1 MRGAG
6 ALAGSAPELVTL
18 ALLVG
23 AAALVVVVNELGG
36 VDLLAAYRALSWAFL
51 SLGVAYWLYVY
62 RWRPA
67 RLDLWAVSLLFAV
80 LFFSA
85 DGIIGLDPDVLTGP
99 RVRLACQALLVV
111 GVGLIGSWAGYQL
124 VTRRHADV
132 PGPSIWT
139 RLTAAPLVVLLASAG
154 AVWALRAYG
163 ATQGLVLAHG
173 GIMKGA
179 GAEVSLAIQLTH
191 LARPLILF
199 LGAVLLMDR
208 HRPRRVVG
216 FLIVAGELAYA
227 ALWSRR
233 LLFEV
238 ILALLIVSL
247 RTSRGLP
254 LRRLALYGAVAAFAA
269 LVMWPFMFHLRTAA
283 NQAGLYRVD
292 TVMRADV
299 LFRDVVPGAFA
310 TFDLG
315 AAFEPGSRFL
325 DNVHRR
331 SRFLDLL
338 LDVMAAQGEGAPV
351 MAGNALRAAA
361 VATVPRAIWAGKEQL
376 MATETW
382 QVEELV
388 QEHYGLP
395 IVDMASTVL
404 THGYADGSVP
414 GAVLY
419 MALLGVLL
427 GICERFGGRSRS
439 SLLGLWVYGLG
450 VSLAI
455 QVEANVTDL
464 FAVGRVI
471 AVLLIV
477 DRVAGSRLE
486 RWLAIARPH
495 PGVGK
500 QAWAT

>member
-1 MRGAG
+1 
-6 ALAGSAPELVTL
+6 
-18 ALLVG
+18 
-23 AAALVVVVNELGG
+23 
-36 VDLLAAYRALSWAFL
+36 
-51 SLGVAYWLYVY
+51 
-62 RWRPA
+62 
-67 RLDLWAVSLLFAV
+67 
-80 LFFSA
+80 
-85 DGIIGLDPDVLTGP
+85 
-99 RVRLACQALLVV
+99 
-111 GVGLIGSWAGYQL
+111 
-124 VTRRHADV
+124 
-132 PGPSIWT
+132 
-139 RLTAAPLVVLLASAG
+139 
-154 AVWALRAYG
+154 
-163 ATQGLVLAHG
+163 
-173 GIMKGA
+173 
-179 GAEVSLAIQLTH
+179 
-191 LARPLILF
+191 
-199 LGAVLLMDR
+199 
-208 HRPRRVVG
+208 
-216 FLIVAGELAYA
+216 
-227 ALWSRR
+227 
-233 LLFEV
+233 V

-247 RTSRGLP
+247 RTSRRLP

-292 TVMRADV
+292 TMMRADV
-299 LFRDVVPGAFA
+299 LFLEVVPGALA

-315 AAFEPGSRFL
+315 ASFEPGSGFL

-351 MAGNALRAAA
+351 MAGAALRAAA
-361 VATVPRAIWAGKEQL
+361 VATVPRAIWGGKEQL
-376 MATETW
+376 MASGIW
-382 QVEELV
+382 HVEDLV

-395 IVDMASTVL
+395 IVDMASTVI
-404 THGYADGSVP
+404 THGYADGGLP

-427 GICERFGGRSRS
+427 GVCERAGGRSRS

-450 VSLAI
+450 ASLAI

-477 DRVAGSRLE
+477 DRLAGRRLE

-495 PGVGK
+495 RKVGK

>member
-6 ALAGSAPELVTL
+6 ALAGSALELVTL

-23 AAALVVVVNELGG
+23 AAALVVVVNDLGG

-51 SLGVAYWLYVY
+51 TLGVAYWLYVY

-85 DGIIGLDPDVLTGP
+85 DGIMGLDPGVLTGP

-111 GVGLIGSWAGYQL
+111 GIGLIGSWAGHQL

-173 GIMKGA
+173 NVMKEA

-227 ALWSRR
+227 ALWARR

-247 RTSRGLP
+247 RTSRRLP

-292 TVMRADV
+292 TMMRADV
-299 LFRDVVPGAFA
+299 LFLEVVPGALA

-315 AAFEPGSRFL
+315 ASFEPGSGFL

-351 MAGNALRAAA
+351 MAGDALRAAA
-361 VATVPRAIWAGKEQL
+361 VATVPRAIWGGKEQL
-376 MATETW
+376 MASGIW
-382 QVEELV
+382 HVEDLV

-395 IVDMASTVL
+395 IVDMASTVI
-404 THGYADGSVP
+404 THGYADGGLP

-427 GICERFGGRSRS
+427 GVCERAGGRSRS

-450 VSLAI
+450 ASLAI

-477 DRVAGSRLE
+477 DRLAGRRLE

-495 PGVGK
+495 RKVGK

>member
-23 AAALVVVVNELGG
+23 AAALVVVVNDLGG

-51 SLGVAYWLYVY
+51 TLGVAYWLYVY

-85 DGIIGLDPDVLTGP
+85 DGIMGLDPGVLTGP
-99 RVRLACQALLVV
+99 RVRLACQALLVA

-132 PGPSIWT
+132 PCPSIWT

-173 GIMKGA
+173 NVMKEA
-179 GAEVSLAIQLTH
+179 GAEVSLAIQLTQ

-227 ALWSRR
+227 ALWARR

-247 RTSRGLP
+247 RTSRRLP
-254 LRRLALYGAVAAFAA
+254 LRRLALYGAVGAFGV

-283 NQAGLYRVD
+283 NQAGLYRLD

-299 LFRDVVPGAFA
+299 LFHAVVPGAFA

-315 AAFEPGSRFL
+315 ASFEPGSGFL

-338 LDVMAAQGEGAPV
+338 LDVMAAQGDGAPV
-351 MAGNALRAAA
+351 MAGDALRAAA
-361 VATVPRAIWAGKEQL
+361 VATVPRLIWGGKEQL
-376 MATETW
+376 MASDTW
-382 QVEELV
+382 QVEGLV

-404 THGYADGSVP
+404 THGYADGGLP

-427 GICERFGGRSRS
+427 GICERAGGRSRS

-450 VSLAI
+450 ASLAI
-455 QVEANVTDL
+455 QVEANVIDL

-477 DRVAGSRLE
+477 DRLAGRRLE

-495 PGVGK
+495 PKVGK